1 VIVSKCRQS
10 DAAAPGGGVPP
21 RDAGDPEEEIRSPA
35 TKDPEHR
42 LHLQDMPLPRTG
54 KGKPG
59 LVRAEKVSA
68 QI

>member
-1 VIVSKCRQS
+1 M
-10 DAAAPGGGVPP
+10 PP